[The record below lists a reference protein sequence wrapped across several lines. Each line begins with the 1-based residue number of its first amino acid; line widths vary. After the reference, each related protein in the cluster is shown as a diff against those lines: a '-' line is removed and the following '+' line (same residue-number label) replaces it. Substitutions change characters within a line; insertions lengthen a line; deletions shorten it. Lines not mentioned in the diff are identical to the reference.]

1 MKKYLQHR
9 KNDVLEIQVGT
20 EYKCIVSPEEIK
32 NA

>member
-9 KNDVLEIQVGT
+9 KNDVLEIQVVT